1 VADNIFAKNPLDA
14 TLEGMTA
21 LKTPPQS
28 PRAAF
33 EAASRSS
40 GVPINILLAAAEAS
54 GAKTGEDA
62 IRVVEAVSGE
72 WGGRIRAGEPIE
84 RVVGATLG
92 GDEAATAQ
100 FLDRARALGRE
111 YYPDLAPKEPGF
123 VGNVGRVLGASLV
136 RGGGMAAEGVA
147 NAAASAMDSQRA
159 ILGGIGDAARKAA
172 DALGVKDFGGY
183 VADELGVTTAAEW
196 ADRGAREAADRAQD
210 AGRFVGDAA
219 ADKSDSIREG
229 LSDRARQAM
238 AGSTPDGVIYD
249 PRTWSLGENASLEG
263 YTYHAVD
270 VLGSLIPVILA
281 GIATGGIG
289 AAAVGAAMGGGEGSQ
304 TARQVVDEAYKNG
317 TLDQS
322 PMFRRLVAEGASP
335 DDAYDRVRRE
345 AAKAGTLFQA
355 PVSAFG
361 GYATASI
368 VKGTVGKAVGGGIM
382 RRAIASGVASAAEE
396 GLQEAAETVSANLGI
411 KATTGLKIN
420 IADGTFGDFVL
431 GAIGGAGP
439 GAVGGALGRGHAG
452 DPSRRPPVAAPPQ
465 EPPEPEPDGGIPAAG
480 GQQPVPAAP
489 DLAPEPSPLRDAA
502 RAAPPPAAGDIAPG
516 SRVILKSS
524 DSAPPGERVPDMTGT
539 FVGEKGRMVLIADE
553 DGEVVEIP
561 RNAFDLGAV
570 SMQALALDPMLPET
584 DAPADPEAPPQPDM
598 AQAPQPDLQPPAPA
612 AEVPPPQE
620 IPPAVDVSPAPDVPE
635 DVVRRR
641 LRMIEDIAKRD
652 GWTADLIAQRDAARE
667 AVARIGASMGVGP
680 EPRPPNPETEDTGD
694 VVEPGRASEG
704 QGDHGVGSDRAA
716 PVARLPD
723 AGSPAEGMPAV
734 RDPEPD
740 PPPSMDP
747 GPRALTQET
756 AEKKTVTP
764 DLVTVRDVYG
774 KRHRVRKPDLD
785 GDRAMLP
792 TFNANGERTNG
803 TLLHRDNIDPDG
815 SGVRATYA
823 SAPYIA
829 KENDR
834 PFATEAAAK
843 AAVRHVNQDLAD
855 FKIKP
860 VNGGFVAV
868 RKKAKPD
875 AETAP
880 ETPDALSIE
889 DIRTKAAILRGWTG
903 DKPPVVD
910 GVLFSHDVKAG
921 GYTFSRKHKEKVGAA
936 LKVGAKPAAGEPLT
950 GEIITPE
957 DDAEARR
964 KAATS
969 VGIELTDAP
978 LPVRA
983 PWWTDASPEVRAAI
997 LDAAGPQATRDARQ
1011 THGWENL
1018 SDATRRALLDA
1029 HGRLYRAGEITNVG
1043 TIEAPR
1049 YALAG
1054 AKPDGSP
1061 ALPDKD
1067 AARIW
1072 NATPPARREA
1082 IVVEAGWVVSSGVN
1096 KGHASPVGRKIAQ
1109 RTWKEHPENIAS
1121 VLSAAMNRLGMRS
1134 ALEDTISGTNAD
1146 TESASQENPATTD
1159 QSEPTQTA
1167 ASPAVPTPAQAEAG
1181 NYRMKH
1187 VSFQGLDI
1195 TIETEKGQERRG
1207 KDKDG
1212 EEWSVTMPADYGYIK
1227 RTEGADGDH
1236 VDAYLGDM
1244 ADSDFVLIVN
1254 QVDADTGAF
1263 DEHKVILGAM
1273 GRNAALD
1280 IYRGGFSDGRAN
1292 DRIGSFTATNI
1303 AGFKAW
1309 LAAGPHKAATQN
1321 LDFPFK
1327 KKAADTDRTQSTPI
1341 ISDDKPAADP
1351 DTAEQAAIR
1360 ARIEKEEKANP
1371 DPKPVIDFRDMTQG
1385 VEGLA
1390 LIRALRL
1397 AGDDAATRQ
1406 RTANEWVHG
1415 QFKRTGMEHLVVLDR
1430 EGKLLVAAEGSV
1442 NHVGFPNWLSNY
1454 AKTKMISYNIHNH
1467 PSNRGPSPGDLA
1479 AAASGFRPV
1488 HIIGA
1493 DKALR
1498 GYSPTPTFMEG
1509 APKSIFAYDAIR
1521 EIIDTIDGA
1530 VVGIIQAQITNGAV
1544 KIDDANVLH
1553 SHAVARAMAEAGA
1566 LEITG
1571 NDMAAEIDAAGI
1583 NQGEINERVAEI
1595 LAPWLRRTGQP
1606 VAKVGDQGAA
1616 EPAESDTGTGRRG
1629 EEADTA
1635 DREDAGRGD
1644 AQGRV
1649 PTPAAVK
1656 PAKAGSAAVQLKNW
1670 TGLEVNAYDDETS
1683 DDGRNSKVKNEWK
1696 SDATRFGRAI
1706 AAILK
1711 DAGFTAPLPGG
1722 RAQRGKTPKPINPVS
1737 WNASGI
1743 AGSGEVSVSLDG
1755 PDGFGVYIHM
1765 DADGR
1770 SMGGESPVRIYWR
1783 VRKNTDSP
1791 YGGEM
1796 NQWVQDKQIAAGDIT
1811 DMILKAIER
1820 RAAQPEAAKPEPTPQ
1835 PMTEDPKIPRGYEL
1849 TYIKRA
1855 TGPEARANGF
1865 TPGEPHKAVI
1875 RRDQPYGVYDFVG
1888 KTRADAIA
1896 GALRLAMK
1904 PATRPTP
1911 QVPPMAGMTPMG
1923 AKPEPDATKK
1933 PSDVEAEQA
1942 ETDPGTVPTSSQ
1954 TSPPTN
1960 ADNPAIIPI
1969 TEPPK
1974 KSGALSNLSQAK
1986 QDRAA
1991 LLRARIA
1998 DRLKNQLNTGVDPA
2012 LLVDAIELAG
2022 IYIES
2027 GFRKFRD
2034 VLKAVAAD
2042 MGLTEVDAEPWV
2054 RAGYNEARDG
2064 LELADEDVS
2073 DMDDSKAVLAHVRD
2087 IRKAAK
2093 EGLEKPVDAPISD
2106 APATEGEPDEPQTRT
2121 GRDGRGN
2128 EGRESG
2134 ADRQGNLGTGEPD
2147 GNRGDRDLEEQQPD
2161 TLPGDEGTRRTGGD
2175 GTRRGPSDT
2184 GAGQADDQSG
2194 DAAVGSPDG
2203 SLPRPDDAGL
2213 EAQKPDEPASPARS
2227 NYRIDDPEALVG
2239 GTPKRRFARNREAI
2253 EAYQSIRDEAR
2264 EPTPQELDAMASYIG
2279 WGSFGQ
2285 QLFQGTWTRPRFV
2298 DGWKSENEWLRQHLG
2313 KDEWED
2319 AQRSI
2324 INAHYTDPPTVRAM
2338 WGMVERLGFKGG
2350 RVLEPSMGIGNFFGM
2365 MPAQLAA
2372 NSQLTGIEL
2381 DSLTGGMAKLLYPR
2395 AAVSVMGYQDSRT
2408 PDNFYDL
2415 VIGNWPFA
2423 NIEVPDRRYMK
2434 LKPSL
2439 HDYFFLKALDQVRP
2453 GGLVVG
2459 ITSAFTMDKK
2469 ATNIRAA
2476 LARRADLVATFRLPS
2491 GAFEKYAGTSVVTDI
2506 IILQKRQEPI
2516 LDISGVTWVRTAEVD
2531 TPAGTP
2537 VTVNQ
2542 TYADNPDKVLGTLN
2556 FGTGST
2562 YGAPSMIVDRPA
2574 DLLERLEALPATLP
2588 EGVYTAT
2595 QRGKEPR
2602 FISNHT
2608 TAQQNSVTEVKGV
2621 LYQVQGERLVRFEDV
2636 AKYKVKDA
2644 KKTAAREAE
2653 IIAFIDMREKLGA
2666 VIDADRAGTED
2677 ADTKRKALRKAFD
2690 AFRKAHGNIADSL
2703 ALSLLLRAKDPGA
2716 PMVQALEAKDGTPAA
2731 ILSRPTIRA
2740 PSTLENPSIR
2750 DAFVIARNESVAFDL
2765 ERVAALAKAKPEEV
2779 IADLAGS
2786 GAIYRTPGGAY
2797 EVADAY
2803 LSGNVRQKLREAKA
2817 AAEAGED
2824 MAASISAL
2832 EKVLPPFRPYYDIEA
2847 KLGAMWIPD
2856 QVYMDFLT
2864 EKLGMS
2870 PIQRQNSEV
2879 RWSAGAWRPRL
2890 DPSLNH
2896 KPEASS
2902 VGHSDVRIGSFIS
2915 HAMNNQTI
2923 IVKYRDNE
2931 GEHKDEKASEEANAK
2946 AAKLRED
2953 FSEWVWSDPERR
2965 HDLEL
2970 AYNEQMNAI
2979 ATPQFDGSFLDFQ
2992 GMALQRG
2999 DQEFNLRRHQ
3009 ANAIWR
3015 GILNGRG
3022 IYAHEVGTGKTI
3034 TMAGIAVES
3043 RRYGKARKP
3052 LVVAHNANSKAVAN
3066 EMQET
3071 YPGGK
3076 FLYIDNLAPGEIEAE
3091 MRRIA
3096 TDDWDAVIIP
3106 HSLLDR
3112 MALSQKTLEALAA
3125 KEIEALEAEA
3135 LAAAAEDGADLTLE
3149 DMDDPDAMKKV
3160 RSPTAKQLVKAR
3172 ENIIASI
3179 QKAALRASKDG
3190 AVPFEDL
3197 GIDMLI
3203 VDESHEFKKPSI
3215 ATRMTVKGLNKAT
3228 SARSIQLKFLSDYI
3242 RGQNNGRGV
3251 HVFTGTPITNTLTEI
3266 YHQMRYVMEDV
3277 MEQSNISAWDGFF
3290 NTFAASVPDIELTS
3304 AGDYQSV
3311 ERLSSFVNVPELR
3324 RMAGQYM
3331 DIVFADDMPEM
3342 QPRRASSGK
3351 TLLDS
3356 DLTKADRDEL
3366 RNGRQENPEGRPYKE
3381 VIHDIADMEPDQRR
3395 ILDQSIRF
3403 ARQFRVLS
3411 GRDKIDVMRRGGP
3424 DAPIVFDAVPSRAGL
3439 DIRLHEIDAED
3450 SPTSKANRAVRNVT
3464 QIYNEDKHTTQVI
3477 FMDEGY
3483 SDSVTR
3489 VKKKD
3494 GEVVSREK
3502 VEKFNLA
3509 KDIVAKLVA
3518 AGIPEAEIAIV
3529 NKDVSKEQRAKISE
3543 QMNNLQTRVVIG
3555 LTSTLGVGVNM
3566 QKYLRA
3572 MHHLDA
3578 PWMPGDL
3585 EQRNGRGQRQG
3596 NEWNTVLEYRY
3607 LTEGLDGRRWQVL
3620 TIKDRFIKAFLKA
3633 EDGVRVIEGDA
3644 TDDATSMGAD
3654 DLAAT
3659 LSEAAGDP
3667 RIFQVKKLEKDIE
3680 RLQRRERLHVD
3691 GVADARRKVKKLRD
3705 SIPRT
3710 EDSVADLER
3719 ATEEVA
3725 MAREKGFTA
3734 TIDGKT
3740 FDSRDDAA
3748 KAMDAL
3754 VQPIVARGGHS
3765 LSTEWRDI
3773 PASVQGFQI
3782 QIKRSN
3788 LMRDGQVLVDFRV
3801 KYDGVGDYD
3810 TMGAPSVA
3818 SAEAVLR
3825 KIADRLERARTQLA
3839 EDRASADRIEK
3850 AAAAPFQQ
3858 AEALKKKKV
3867 QVEALLQDLK
3877 DNPVAPPSWLRQ
3889 GAPIDSVIHVDKKP
3903 RAVTGHRWTKDG
3915 WFVST
3920 EAGDVPYLDA
3930 RSETGVPLYQE
3941 RPFEPPQIE
3950 EGSKLRTGDERD
3962 EAEMSEPRPPPVT
3975 SLTGDELGI
3984 VADIR
3989 ELGRA
3994 AEGWYTDNLIGKSV
4008 VNAETGW
4015 DIRFSRRGA
4024 KKIGGRK
4031 GEYLYRI
4038 VPALAEIVR
4047 GGHLIGTEIDRGAD
4061 GQTTRWHRF
4070 SAAVELAGVIK
4081 DVIITVREAPNGK
4094 FHYDLSRDTSDGARF
4109 FHASPPVSE
4118 AGARQDDARAASL
4131 NIDEVSSF
4139 GNGAEEIPDAD
4150 IAAIAAEVDS
4160 LMRRIG
4166 LAGTV
4171 RTDVVRAIID
4181 AAGTERAGASGLY
4194 SRGAGRI
4201 QIRADAVAGPI
4212 PTLRHEIIHALRDAA
4227 LWGRDY
4233 GLFTREEWRALVRS
4247 ARADKAAVK
4256 DVDARYPNLPEIGRT
4271 EELVA
4276 ELYRKWATGEVSP
4289 GLASTAL
4296 GRIRSFFMALANAL
4310 RGRGFTSTAAIFRG
4324 IERGDIAARAMP
4336 RDASGQ
4342 FISLAEAAMVD
4353 MSAEPEATTET
4364 AFDRKE
4370 RKFLSNLLTD
4380 AMGGRGRFNL
4390 LALVP
4395 GRPLFTE
4402 LGRKMPSALTFLRIK
4417 EEMDA
4422 TRQEWHEASDRL
4434 ATDWRGHLSR
4444 DGAGNRAMMDLMH
4457 DATIAGLDPSK
4468 PYKSAVRDGDE
4479 RLAHGD
4485 DERAEAARGRLMAE
4499 PRRRAK
4505 YDRLQARFRDLSP
4518 DFQRLFGEVRDMH
4531 KKMGADFERTILD
4544 NVRKAMEIASDRA
4557 REAYDDEMRRIR
4569 DEGLQGAERTEA
4581 EKEARKKRDGA
4592 LRRQHVAKAARL
4604 ASLRSIFETNKVEEP
4619 YFPLM
4624 RFGKYVVTV
4633 RDEEGKVI
4641 SFSKFESEAKQQAFA
4656 AEMRAIRGQT
4666 VQIGTMDDDFTA
4678 RKHVDPNFVA
4688 DVEEMIGDTVAD
4700 PEIMDA
4706 IWQRW
4711 LDTLPDM
4718 SVRKSRIHRK
4728 GTPGYSDDAFRAF
4741 GYQMFHGAHQLA
4753 RLKYTMDL
4761 DKAVEDAKRE
4771 AAASDDPN
4779 RTMLVVSEMERR
4791 KAFTMNP
4798 TGSATAQMFTSAAF
4812 IYYLGFTP
4820 AAAMVNLTQT
4830 TVVGIPIL
4838 SSAFEKGGVA
4848 RASRELMRAAGDFGR
4863 GKAHAERSSR
4873 LTEDERAALAEAYR
4887 RGTIDKSQA
4896 HDLAGVGETG
4906 IEPDSTMLRRILSD
4920 RAAHQWVG
4928 VRKKAMA
4935 GISFMFHHTERANRE
4950 ITFLAAYRMAKD
4962 NGFTGEAAIDK
4973 AGDVTWKTHF
4983 DYQNSSRP
4991 RLMQNDTA
4999 KVLLVFRNFQLNM
5012 LWRLFRD
5019 THQAF
5024 AGETPQLRR
5033 EARGQLIGITAM
5045 LMLHAGVRGVW
5056 GYAIIMGLLSLLPG
5070 AGTADD
5076 LEDEIKTALVNLFGP
5091 YVAGLILNGVPG
5103 QVLGVDLTA
5112 RIGMPELWFR
5122 SSDRNLEGDDAY
5134 NYWLQQMVGAVPGM
5148 FENGWRGMSM
5158 IGDGEVARGIEAMMP
5173 KAARDWMK
5181 TYRYLREGVTTYRGD
5196 PLIDNLSAT
5205 DAIKQAIGF
5214 TPAKVSERY
5223 EENTRLRNREG
5234 EIMGARKRVL
5244 NDAAA
5249 AIKRGKGLP
5258 SSVLESIDAFNRA
5271 NPDYPITGDTI
5282 RQSMRSRLRYSDQTE
5297 GGVRLNP
5304 KLNERLRREA
5314 APRISGG

>member
-1 VADNIFAKNPLDA
+1 
-14 TLEGMTA
+14 
-21 LKTPPQS
+21 
-28 PRAAF
+28 
-33 EAASRSS
+33 
-40 GVPINILLAAAEAS
+40 
-54 GAKTGEDA
+54 
-62 IRVVEAVSGE
+62 
-72 WGGRIRAGEPIE
+72 
-84 RVVGATLG
+84 
-92 GDEAATAQ
+92 
-100 FLDRARALGRE
+100 
-111 YYPDLAPKEPGF
+111 
-123 VGNVGRVLGASLV
+123 
-136 RGGGMAAEGVA
+136 
-147 NAAASAMDSQRA
+147 
-159 ILGGIGDAARKAA
+159 
-172 DALGVKDFGGY
+172 
-183 VADELGVTTAAEW
+183 
-196 ADRGAREAADRAQD
+196 
-210 AGRFVGDAA
+210 
-219 ADKSDSIREG
+219 
-229 LSDRARQAM
+229 
-238 AGSTPDGVIYD
+238 
-249 PRTWSLGENASLEG
+249 
-263 YTYHAVD
+263 
-270 VLGSLIPVILA
+270 
-281 GIATGGIG
+281 
-289 AAAVGAAMGGGEGSQ
+289 
-304 TARQVVDEAYKNG
+304 
-317 TLDQS
+317 
-322 PMFRRLVAEGASP
+322 
-335 DDAYDRVRRE
+335 
-345 AAKAGTLFQA
+345 
-355 PVSAFG
+355 
-361 GYATASI
+361 
-368 VKGTVGKAVGGGIM
+368 
-382 RRAIASGVASAAEE
+382 
-396 GLQEAAETVSANLGI
+396 
-411 KATTGLKIN
+411 
-420 IADGTFGDFVL
+420 
-431 GAIGGAGP
+431 
-439 GAVGGALGRGHAG
+439 
-452 DPSRRPPVAAPPQ
+452 
-465 EPPEPEPDGGIPAAG
+465 
-480 GQQPVPAAP
+480 
-489 DLAPEPSPLRDAA
+489 
-502 RAAPPPAAGDIAPG
+502 
-516 SRVILKSS
+516 
-524 DSAPPGERVPDMTGT
+524 
-539 FVGEKGRMVLIADE
+539 
-553 DGEVVEIP
+553 
-561 RNAFDLGAV
+561 
-570 SMQALALDPMLPET
+570 
-584 DAPADPEAPPQPDM
+584 
-598 AQAPQPDLQPPAPA
+598 
-612 AEVPPPQE
+612 
-620 IPPAVDVSPAPDVPE
+620 
-635 DVVRRR
+635 
-641 LRMIEDIAKRD
+641 
-652 GWTADLIAQRDAARE
+652 
-667 AVARIGASMGVGP
+667 
-680 EPRPPNPETEDTGD
+680 
-694 VVEPGRASEG
+694 
-704 QGDHGVGSDRAA
+704 
-716 PVARLPD
+716 
-723 AGSPAEGMPAV
+723 
-734 RDPEPD
+734 
-740 PPPSMDP
+740 
-747 GPRALTQET
+747 
-756 AEKKTVTP
+756 
-764 DLVTVRDVYG
+764 
-774 KRHRVRKPDLD
+774 
-785 GDRAMLP
+785 
-792 TFNANGERTNG
+792 
-803 TLLHRDNIDPDG
+803 
-815 SGVRATYA
+815 
-823 SAPYIA
+823 
-829 KENDR
+829 
-834 PFATEAAAK
+834 
-843 AAVRHVNQDLAD
+843 
-855 FKIKP
+855 
-860 VNGGFVAV
+860 
-868 RKKAKPD
+868 
-875 AETAP
+875 
-880 ETPDALSIE
+880 
-889 DIRTKAAILRGWTG
+889 
-903 DKPPVVD
+903 
-910 GVLFSHDVKAG
+910 
-921 GYTFSRKHKEKVGAA
+921 
-936 LKVGAKPAAGEPLT
+936 
-950 GEIITPE
+950 
-957 DDAEARR
+957 
-964 KAATS
+964 
-969 VGIELTDAP
+969 
-978 LPVRA
+978 
-983 PWWTDASPEVRAAI
+983 
-997 LDAAGPQATRDARQ
+997 
-1011 THGWENL
+1011 
-1018 SDATRRALLDA
+1018 
-1029 HGRLYRAGEITNVG
+1029 
-1043 TIEAPR
+1043 
-1049 YALAG
+1049 
-1054 AKPDGSP
+1054 
-1061 ALPDKD
+1061 
-1067 AARIW
+1067 
-1072 NATPPARREA
+1072 
-1082 IVVEAGWVVSSGVN
+1082 
-1096 KGHASPVGRKIAQ
+1096 
-1109 RTWKEHPENIAS
+1109 
-1121 VLSAAMNRLGMRS
+1121 
-1134 ALEDTISGTNAD
+1134 
-1146 TESASQENPATTD
+1146 
-1159 QSEPTQTA
+1159 
-1167 ASPAVPTPAQAEAG
+1167 
-1181 NYRMKH
+1181 
-1187 VSFQGLDI
+1187 
-1195 TIETEKGQERRG
+1195 
-1207 KDKDG
+1207 
-1212 EEWSVTMPADYGYIK
+1212 
-1227 RTEGADGDH
+1227 
-1236 VDAYLGDM
+1236 
-1244 ADSDFVLIVN
+1244 
-1254 QVDADTGAF
+1254 
-1263 DEHKVILGAM
+1263 
-1273 GRNAALD
+1273 
-1280 IYRGGFSDGRAN
+1280 
-1292 DRIGSFTATNI
+1292 
-1303 AGFKAW
+1303 
-1309 LAAGPHKAATQN
+1309 
-1321 LDFPFK
+1321 
-1327 KKAADTDRTQSTPI
+1327 
-1341 ISDDKPAADP
+1341 
-1351 DTAEQAAIR
+1351 
-1360 ARIEKEEKANP
+1360 
-1371 DPKPVIDFRDMTQG
+1371 
-1385 VEGLA
+1385 
-1390 LIRALRL
+1390 
-1397 AGDDAATRQ
+1397 
-1406 RTANEWVHG
+1406 
-1415 QFKRTGMEHLVVLDR
+1415 
-1430 EGKLLVAAEGSV
+1430 
-1442 NHVGFPNWLSNY
+1442 
-1454 AKTKMISYNIHNH
+1454 
-1467 PSNRGPSPGDLA
+1467 
-1479 AAASGFRPV
+1479 
-1488 HIIGA
+1488 
-1493 DKALR
+1493 
-1498 GYSPTPTFMEG
+1498 
-1509 APKSIFAYDAIR
+1509 
-1521 EIIDTIDGA
+1521 
-1530 VVGIIQAQITNGAV
+1530 
-1544 KIDDANVLH
+1544 
-1553 SHAVARAMAEAGA
+1553 
-1566 LEITG
+1566 
-1571 NDMAAEIDAAGI
+1571 
-1583 NQGEINERVAEI
+1583 
-1595 LAPWLRRTGQP
+1595 
-1606 VAKVGDQGAA
+1606 
-1616 EPAESDTGTGRRG
+1616 
-1629 EEADTA
+1629 
-1635 DREDAGRGD
+1635 
-1644 AQGRV
+1644 
-1649 PTPAAVK
+1649 
-1656 PAKAGSAAVQLKNW
+1656 
-1670 TGLEVNAYDDETS
+1670 
-1683 DDGRNSKVKNEWK
+1683 
-1696 SDATRFGRAI
+1696 
-1706 AAILK
+1706 
-1711 DAGFTAPLPGG
+1711 
-1722 RAQRGKTPKPINPVS
+1722 
-1737 WNASGI
+1737 
-1743 AGSGEVSVSLDG
+1743 
-1755 PDGFGVYIHM
+1755 
-1765 DADGR
+1765 
-1770 SMGGESPVRIYWR
+1770 
-1783 VRKNTDSP
+1783 
-1791 YGGEM
+1791 
-1796 NQWVQDKQIAAGDIT
+1796 
-1811 DMILKAIER
+1811 
-1820 RAAQPEAAKPEPTPQ
+1820 
-1835 PMTEDPKIPRGYEL
+1835 
-1849 TYIKRA
+1849 
-1855 TGPEARANGF
+1855 
-1865 TPGEPHKAVI
+1865 
-1875 RRDQPYGVYDFVG
+1875 
-1888 KTRADAIA
+1888 
-1896 GALRLAMK
+1896 
-1904 PATRPTP
+1904 
-1911 QVPPMAGMTPMG
+1911 
-1923 AKPEPDATKK
+1923 
-1933 PSDVEAEQA
+1933 
-1942 ETDPGTVPTSSQ
+1942 
-1954 TSPPTN
+1954 
-1960 ADNPAIIPI
+1960 
-1969 TEPPK
+1969 
-1974 KSGALSNLSQAK
+1974 
-1986 QDRAA
+1986 
-1991 LLRARIA
+1991 
-1998 DRLKNQLNTGVDPA
+1998 
-2012 LLVDAIELAG
+2012 
-2022 IYIES
+2022 
-2027 GFRKFRD
+2027 
-2034 VLKAVAAD
+2034 
-2042 MGLTEVDAEPWV
+2042 
-2054 RAGYNEARDG
+2054 
-2064 LELADEDVS
+2064 
-2073 DMDDSKAVLAHVRD
+2073 
-2087 IRKAAK
+2087 
-2093 EGLEKPVDAPISD
+2093 
-2106 APATEGEPDEPQTRT
+2106 
-2121 GRDGRGN
+2121 
-2128 EGRESG
+2128 
-2134 ADRQGNLGTGEPD
+2134 
-2147 GNRGDRDLEEQQPD
+2147 
-2161 TLPGDEGTRRTGGD
+2161 
-2175 GTRRGPSDT
+2175 
-2184 GAGQADDQSG
+2184 
-2194 DAAVGSPDG
+2194 
-2203 SLPRPDDAGL
+2203 
-2213 EAQKPDEPASPARS
+2213 
-2227 NYRIDDPEALVG
+2227 
-2239 GTPKRRFARNREAI
+2239 
-2253 EAYQSIRDEAR
+2253 
-2264 EPTPQELDAMASYIG
+2264 MASYIG

-2285 QLFQGTWTRPRFV
+2285 QLFQGTWTRPHFV

-2395 AAVSVMGYQDSRT
+2395 ATISVMGYQDSRT

-2469 ATNIRAA
+2469 ATAIRAA

-2779 IADLAGS
+2779 IADLSGA
-2786 GAIYRTPGGAY
+2786 GAIYRLPGGAY

-2824 MAASISAL
+2824 MAASIAAL

-2847 KLGAMWIPD
+2847 KLGAMWVPD

-2870 PIQRQNSEV
+2870 PSQRQNSEV

-2890 DPSLNH
+2890 DPSLNR

-2902 VGHSDVRIGSFIS
+2902 VGHPDVRIGAFIS
-2915 HAMNNQTI
+2915 YAMNNQTI
-2923 IVKYRDNE
+2923 VVKYRDE
-2931 GEHKDEKASEEANAK
+2931 TGEHKDDKASEEANAK

-3112 MALSQKTLEALAA
+3112 MALSRKTLEALAA

-3135 LAAAAEDGADLTLE
+3135 LAAAKEDGAVLTLE
-3149 DMDDPDAMKKV
+3149 DMDDPDVMKKV

-3633 EDGVRVIEGDA
+3633 EEGVRVIEGDA

-3705 SIPRT
+3705 SIPQT
-3710 EDSVADLER
+3710 EDRVADLER

-3740 FDSRDDAA
+3740 YDNRPDASDA
-3748 KAMDAL
+3748 FDAL
-3754 VQPIVARGGHS
+3754 VKPIVTKGGHI
-3765 LSTEWRDI
+3765 LDREWRNI
-3773 PASVQGFQI
+3773 PATVHGFQI

-3788 LMRDGQVLVDFRV
+3788 ITFNGMVNVDFRIA
-3801 KYDGVGDYD
+3801 YDGADAYD
-3810 TMGAPSVA
+3810 SMGTPSVA

-3930 RSETGVPLYQE
+3930 KDESGVPLYQE
-3941 RPFEPPQIE
+3941 RPFEAPRIE
-3950 EGSKLRTGDERD
+3950 EGSKLKTGDERD
-3962 EAEMSEPRPPPVT
+3962 EAEMADPP
-3975 SLTGDELGI
+3975 GDRDE
-3984 VADIR
+3984 AD
-3989 ELGRA
+3989 A
-3994 AEGWYTDNLIGKSV
+3994 PQGWSDV
-4008 VNAETGW
+4008 E
-4015 DIRFSRRGA
+4015 
-4024 KKIGGRK
+4024 
-4031 GEYLYRI
+4031 
-4038 VPALAEIVR
+4038 
-4047 GGHLIGTEIDRGAD
+4047 AD
-4061 GQTTRWHRF
+4061 
-4070 SAAVELAGVIK
+4070 
-4081 DVIITVREAPNGK
+4081 
-4094 FHYDLSRDTSDGARF
+4094 
-4109 FHASPPVSE
+4109 PPVS
-4118 AGARQDDARAASL
+4118 
-4131 NIDEVSSF
+4131 
-4139 GNGAEEIPDAD
+4139 DAD
-4150 IAAIAAEVDS
+4150 IGAIAAEVDS
-4160 LMRRIG
+4160 IMRRIG

-4171 RTDVVRAIID
+4171 RTDVVKAIID
-4181 AAGTERAGASGLY
+4181 AAGAERAGASGLY

-4227 LWGRDY
+4227 LWGRPF
-4233 GLFTREEWRALVRS
+4233 GLFTRNEWLALVRA
-4247 ARADKAAVK
+4247 ARSDKAAVARVAK
-4256 DVDARYPNLPEIGRT
+4256 DYKHLSETGRT

-4276 ELYRKWATGEVSP
+4276 ELYRRWAAGDVAP
-4289 GLASTAL
+4289 GPASTAL
-4296 GRIRSFFMALANAL
+4296 GRIRSFVSALANAL
-4310 RGRGFTSTAAIFRG
+4310 RGRGFTDAAAVFRS
-4324 IERGDIAARAMP
+4324 IERGDIAARATP

-4342 FISLAEAAMVD
+4342 FISRAEAAMVD
-4353 MSAEPEATTET
+4353 IAAEPVATTEA

-4499 PRRRAK
+4499 PRRQAK
-4505 YDRLQARFRDLSP
+4505 YDRLQARFRDLTP